1 MSSTSHSAPRWQLS
15 NRFASSRTVKR
26 AQKVHILRQSAIF
39 VKIQNSISASVRSAS
54 DWKKCIFRRKYQPNC
69 GKNRS
74 VLQRKP
80 VCAEGKWSF
89 VRGSEFVARIWRFK
103 FAKSCVAKERTKK
116 KKNARKNNNNSKKAD
131 FLSCVFWECET
142 TLDHVGRSALR
153 RTILQ
158 DEQRSGRKWRRRLWR
173 IQQWRVGDSAEDG
186 RRRPPPSS
194 PPRRRPG
201 HFCRPAG
208 VRVLVQDVP
217 GRREGS
223 IYRLWTA
230 FNSMEWR
237 QSVED

>member
-26 AQKVHILRQSAIF
+26 AQKVHVLRQSAIF

-116 KKNARKNNNNSKKAD
+116 KREEEQQHKQEGGFSE
-131 FLSCVFWECET
+131 LCV
-142 TLDHVGRSALR
+142 L
-153 RTILQ
+153 
-158 DEQRSGRKWRRRLWR
+158 
-173 IQQWRVGDSAEDG
+173 
-186 RRRPPPSS
+186 
-194 PPRRRPG
+194 
-201 HFCRPAG
+201 G
-208 VRVLVQDVP
+208 VRNNLGP
-217 GRREGS
+217 CWPFR
-223 IYRLWTA
+223 
-230 FNSMEWR
+230 
-237 QSVED
+237 VEEDDFAG